1 VAKPPFLVHGGAP
14 DLTGD
19 TIPVTLTF
27 PSGIETL
34 SVSLTQNQFTFTTL
48 LQNGQSYSVASP
60 AQTFHPNGIIG
71 SIVCSAINVSGTIAA
86 SNVTNIVLNC
96 VPTP

>member
-1 VAKPPFLVHGGAP
+1 M
-14 DLTGD
+14 TGD

-27 PSGIETL
+27 PSGTETL
-34 SVSLTQNQFTFTTL
+34 SVSLTQNQVAFTTL

-60 AQTFHPNGIIG
+60 AQTFQLPNGIIG